1 MSFEYENAAPA
12 RGAETRPGA
21 MTAVMLAA
29 QPASAMGPRELRIG
43 RVVGGAIVDDRQ
55 FRTSLTFG
63 RSEKAALMAPGA
75 AVSCA
80 PLFERSASGAFTLIV
95 PPGARGRLALAAGS
109 VDLAELAG
117 SSIALDA
124 GARGKL
130 VLGETTL
137 LFQLVPAAAAVL
149 RPRLSSSVR
158 GGFLSMID
166 WRFTSYVMAS
176 LCAHL
181 FFVAWL
187 DSADFAI
194 DASFGVLPDQLARLI
209 VEMPDPPSIPELTEI
224 TETADAQQSDDVA
237 TNDSAP
243 NVRPSP
249 TRDRSPANPSTQ
261 PAPIDGA
268 RIAAEA
274 ANTAAI
280 LLVGSLDESSESA
293 FDQLR
298 RGATTADA
306 QSVLDQVRGTEIAAG
321 PAGAI
326 RTRAGGVEVSSE
338 VRGLGDLIARGHGA
352 TGQRPEGRAVVE
364 VQIQYTVSEP
374 DAPVQESGDR
384 DPDEVVRLLRA
395 RRGAF
400 QACYE
405 GRTRV
410 NPDLRGKISAEF
422 TISEMGTVSGV
433 RITEN
438 GTEDAPLG
446 TCVTNVFQRLRF
458 GEAEGSGMSRFAHAF
473 VFAPQH

>member
-12 RGAETRPGA
+12 RRAETRPGA

-29 QPASAMGPRELRIG
+29 QPASAMGPRELRVG

-55 FRTSLTFG
+55 FRTSLTYG
-63 RSEKAALMAPGA
+63 RSEKAALMVSGAP
-75 AVSCA
+75 VSCA
-80 PLFERSASGAFTLIV
+80 PLFERTASGAFTLLV
-95 PPGARGRLALAAGS
+95 PAGATGRLALAAGS
-109 VDLAELAG
+109 VDLAEAAG
-117 SSIALDA
+117 SSIPLDA
-124 GARGKL
+124 SARGKL

-149 RPRLSSSVR
+149 RPRLSASVR

-194 DASFGVLPDQLARLI
+194 DSSGGVMPDQLARLI
-209 VEMPDPPSIPELTEI
+209 VEMPDPPSIPDFTEI
-224 TETADAQQSDDVA
+224 DDVAPSEDVVA
-237 TNDSAP
+237 TNDMPSQP
-243 NVRPSP
+243 SQPSHDRRPSTP
-249 TRDRSPANPSTQ
+249 STPSTQ
-261 PAPIDGA
+261 PAPVDAA
-268 RIAAEA
+268 RMAAEA
-274 ANTAAI
+274 GEQANQ
-280 LLVGSLDESSESA
+280 LLVGSLGPAGSA
-293 FDQLR
+293 LDQLR
-298 RGATTADA
+298 SGAATAGA
-306 QSVLDQVRGTEIAAG
+306 QRLLDDVRGVGIATG
-321 PAGAI
+321 PAGTLHFRPGGGNGSGETGTLADL
-326 RTRAGGVEVSSE
+326 RAG
-338 VRGLGDLIARGHGA
+338 GHGA
-352 TGQRPEGRAVVE
+352 TEQRPEGPAVVE

-438 GTEDAPLG
+438 GTDDAPLG
-446 TCVTNVFQRLRF
+446 ACVASVFQRLRF